1 LGKKLTIVIIDQ
13 KADDARDKFLITNP
27 SAAEKASLEFI
38 TASVAPGSSDLARVI
53 EPALESAGPLLGV
66 ALALGEDE
74 MSLCAALEMR
84 SLLDRNG
91 HVHVPVYARLEHYLR
106 LGEVVRNIED
116 ISAFGDRLQIFG
128 TLEETLSAD
137 VLLGFR
143 LDAFAQALH
152 EDYRQRSQ
160 DSINPQ
166 ANVPWRD
173 LPEFMKMSNR
183 WRADHTP
190 MLLELAGLHL
200 EPDAVSPPILK
211 LSPEQIELLARLERR
226 RYAIERSL
234 IERRFG
240 SAQGQSMPDWDGLTE
255 DQKESERKEAARL
268 PEIMAKLGIRLHP
281 VRPIRFYG
289 EHLANATAELDQ
301 ALASRTSS
309 HCNLIVDLDSAGAVE
324 TAARGLSLP
333 SFSLWLFSKDEP
345 PEFWLRKPQGQPPAR
360 ARLIQRANGWSL
372 LSRIT
377 PEP

>member
-1 LGKKLTIVIIDQ
+1 
-13 KADDARDKFLITNP
+13 
-27 SAAEKASLEFI
+27 
-38 TASVAPGSSDLARVI
+38 
-53 EPALESAGPLLGV
+53 
-66 ALALGEDE
+66 
-74 MSLCAALEMR
+74 
-84 SLLDRNG
+84 
-91 HVHVPVYARLEHYLR
+91 
-106 LGEVVRNIED
+106 
-116 ISAFGDRLQIFG
+116 
-128 TLEETLSAD
+128 
-137 VLLGFR
+137 
-143 LDAFAQALH
+143 
-152 EDYRQRSQ
+152 
-160 DSINPQ
+160 
-166 ANVPWRD
+166 
-173 LPEFMKMSNR
+173 
-183 WRADHTP
+183 

-200 EPDAVSPPILK
+200 EPDVVSPPVLK

-268 PEIMAKLGIRLHP
+268 PEIMAKLGIRFHP

-289 EHLANATAELDQ
+289 QHLANATAELDQ

-309 HCNLIVDLDSAGAVE
+309 HCNLIVDLDNAGAVE
-324 TAARGLSLP
+324 TAMRGLSLP